1 MSGRQLSTLSLPL
14 STLSALASAGYDTVR
29 DLSSSTP
36 EQLSKDLNLPLPASQ
51 AVFSATRA
59 SAALPLT
66 QSAAAMMGATKR
78 YPTACAPLDRLL
90 GGGLRRGSV
99 LELMGPAGCGK
110 EQLAAHA
117 VKPFVEAN
125 QEVLF
130 VDMQNMAPPAT
141 IKRILAG
148 ASAQSIQLPICAI
161 LGEINAFVSPAGRT
175 AQADGLDLVH
185 YQTLHTATEF
195 VVFLRNLCDYLKAHS
210 NIALLVLN
218 SLDFIVQSLVD
229 YKDRS
234 GLMDILKETLARACQ
249 DTNLIVIITSHLHS
263 KQVSGTESPSKW
275 IMIPAYHDN
284 QLPKG
289 RTYRVL
295 IVPQWKTSGVM
306 RLLFSPTHVPNRS
319 VPEEPYQKT
328 GGLIQ

>member
-36 EQLSKDLNLPLPASQ
+36 EQLSKDLNLSLPASQ

-117 VKPFVEAN
+117 VKPFVESN

-141 IKRILAG
+141 IKRILA
-148 ASAQSIQLPICAI
+148 
-161 LGEINAFVSPAGRT
+161 AGRT

-295 IVPQWKTSGVM
+295 IVPRRKSSGVM
-306 RLLFSPTHVPNRS
+306 RLLFSPTHVPNRP
-319 VPEEPYQKT
+319 VPEELYQKT

>member
-14 STLSALASAGYDTVR
+14 STLSALASAGYETVR
-29 DLSSSTP
+29 DLTSSTP

-78 YPTACAPLDRLL
+78 YSTACAPLDKLL

-110 EQLAAHA
+110 EQLAANA

-130 VDMQNMAPPAT
+130 VDMQNMTPPAT
-141 IKRILAG
+141 IKRILTG
-148 ASAQSIQLPICAI
+148 APAAIQWPICAI
-161 LGEINAFVSPAGRT
+161 LDKINTFVSPASPT

-218 SLDFIVQSLVD
+218 SLEFPLQSLVN

-234 GLMDILKETLARACQ
+234 DMMDILKETLARACQ
-249 DTNLIVIITSHLHS
+249 DMNLIVIITSHLHS

-295 IVPQWKTSGVM
+295 IVPQWKTSG
-306 RLLFSPTHVPNRS
+306 S
-319 VPEEPYQKT
+319 VCTCTRGCVCTCARTMQ
-328 GGLIQ
+328 QR

>member
-1 MSGRQLSTLSLPL
+1 MSGRSLSTLSLPL
-14 STLSALASAGYDTVR
+14 STLSALASAGYETVR

-59 SAALPLT
+59 SAVLPLT

-78 YPTACAPLDRLL
+78 YSTSCAPLDKLL
-90 GGGLRRGSV
+90 GGGLRCGSV

-110 EQLAAHA
+110 ELLAANA
-117 VKPFVEAN
+117 VKTFVEAN

-141 IKRILAG
+141 IRRILSDG
-148 ASAQSIQLPICAI
+148 P
-161 LGEINAFVSPAGRT
+161 T

-185 YQTLHTATEF
+185 YQTLHTLTEL

-218 SLDFIVQSLVD
+218 SLEFPLQSVLN
-229 YKDRS
+229 YKDRAAI
-234 GLMDILKETLARACQ
+234 MDIVKETLARACQ
-249 DTNLIVIITSHLHS
+249 DMNLIVIITSHLHS
-263 KQVSGTESPSKW
+263 KQVPGTEEPTKW
-275 IMIPAYHDN
+275 IMIPAYYDN

-306 RLLFSPTHVPNRS
+306 RLLFSPTHVPNRP
-319 VPEEPYQKT
+319 VPEEPYQKI
-328 GGLIQ
+328 GGMIQ